1 MANSEWY
8 DKACELLDR
17 EEYAEAM
24 ACFKKAIEEGDEAAY
39 LELGNMYLDGK
50 GVEKDEK
57 LAFCY
62 FQKGAK
68 AGDPECVEMLGLCYY
83 WGYGVEKDLQ
93 KAAFYHDKAAKAGIV
108 HAMYNIGLC
117 YEYGNGVS
125 KNIEKALYWF
135 EKAASEDFI
144 HAIVA
149 LGDIYFD
156 GEYIEKDLKKAF
168 GYFSRAAEKGDPWGK
183 LNVAEFYE
191 KGLVIAKDLEKA
203 KVLCQEAYDAFY
215 ELATTEDNGD
225 AQFRMGLFY
234 LEGLPLIGIE
244 QDYLQATEWLERA
257 ALAGDYRA
265 QNDLGLLYKHG
276 LGVGKNYEKSFYWF
290 SKAALYGDK
299 VALSNVAICYY
310 WGQGVP
316 QDFRKAAEYYIK
328 AAQLGFS
335 YSQMRA
341 GEMYMK
347 GEGVEQ
353 DYTQAVRWLKESCK
367 KGERLAFAPLGHCYL
382 KGLGVDQDQE
392 EAFRLYQE
400 GAKRDDLEAKVS
412 MAECLIEGWGTKRN
426 IKQAR
431 EILESV
437 CNDEKEYRENL
448 VTFKV
453 YKGQLYKTWVNPRD
467 EENLAFYAKAYYLL
481 GLLYNSKKGAGKAD
495 PYKALAMLRM
505 AEKLGY
511 EGEGKAPA
519 ELIAEIEGTCN
530 LNCWLEIRKGEPTRM
545 GDYHIIIHHDYD
557 SKTEV
562 QFNSNR
568 QKFCYMLMMFFASNA
583 SDKGSMPGLTAPYF
597 CYARERLVSLAI
609 FTKMQISGVEKWIDD
624 FIYDGDYH
632 YDPQKYS
639 NEFGRTKLHLS
650 ESMNKNELELFGV
663 KSVKEEVNMRC
674 IAASPQQIIIPKEL
688 QQYARNLPTMESMR
702 QFNVYSHRTADYSK
716 FLQRYE
722 EELEDWPEGGLANE

>member
-1 MANSEWY
+1 M
-8 DKACELLDR
+8 
-17 EEYAEAM
+17 
-24 ACFKKAIEEGDEAAY
+24 
-39 LELGNMYLDGK
+39 
-50 GVEKDEK
+50 
-57 LAFCY
+57 
-62 FQKGAK
+62 
-68 AGDPECVEMLGLCYY
+68 
-83 WGYGVEKDLQ
+83 
-93 KAAFYHDKAAKAGIV
+93 
-108 HAMYNIGLC
+108 IGL
-117 YEYGNGVS
+117 
-125 KNIEKALYWF
+125 
-135 EKAASEDFI
+135 
-144 HAIVA
+144 
-149 LGDIYFD
+149 
-156 GEYIEKDLKKAF
+156 
-168 GYFSRAAEKGDPWGK
+168 
-183 LNVAEFYE
+183 
-191 KGLVIAKDLEKA
+191 
-203 KVLCQEAYDAFY
+203 
-215 ELATTEDNGD
+215 
-225 AQFRMGLFY
+225 
-234 LEGLPLIGIE
+234 E
-244 QDYLQATEWLERA
+244 QDYLQAAEWFEKA
-257 ALAGDYRA
+257 ARQGMYFA
-265 QNDLGLLYKHG
+265 QNTLGILYRFG
-276 LGVGKNYEKSFYWF
+276 LGVGKNYEKSFNWF
-290 SKAALYGDK
+290 YKAAQAGNLL
-299 VALSNVAICYY
+299 AISNVAICYY
-310 WGQGVP
+310 NGEGVP
-316 QDFRKAAEYYIK
+316 QDFQKAAEYFIK
-328 AAQLGFS
+328 AAQLGHPI
-335 YSQMRA
+335 SQVLV
-341 GEMYMK
+341 GQMYMK

-448 VTFKV
+448 VTFTV
-453 YKGQLYKTWVNPRD
+453 YKEELYETWENPF
-467 EENLAFYAKAYYLL
+467 NKKYLAFYAKAYYLL
-481 GLLYNSKKGAGKAD
+481 GLLYKSQKGAGKAD

-530 LNCWLEIRKGEPTRM
+530 MSCQLEIRKGEPTRM
-545 GDYHIIIHHDYD
+545 GDYHIIIHHDAV
-557 SKTEV
+557 SETEV

-583 SDKGSMPGLTAPYF
+583 SDKGFMPGLTAPYF
-597 CYARERLVSLAI
+597 CYARERLVSLAS
-609 FTKMQISGVEKWIDD
+609 FTKMQTSDVERWIDD
-624 FIYDGDYH
+624 FIYDRNYN

-639 NEFGRTKLHLS
+639 NEFGRTKLRLS
-650 ESMNKNELELFGV
+650 NSMSKDELELFGV